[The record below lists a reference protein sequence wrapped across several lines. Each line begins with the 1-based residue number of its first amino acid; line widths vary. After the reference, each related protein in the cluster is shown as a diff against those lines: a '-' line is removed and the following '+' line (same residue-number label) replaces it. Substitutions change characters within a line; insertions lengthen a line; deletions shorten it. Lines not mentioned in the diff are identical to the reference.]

1 MSRFE
6 VELVGSSH
14 DLNQEDLIDNFLSV
28 IFSFCYSFN
37 QYILGNSYMHN
48 NVLGTMED
56 QEI

>member
-1 MSRFE
+1 M
-6 VELVGSSH
+6 GSSH